1 MAPAAVCVEQ
11 SRSLA
16 CQYFDE
22 AVEATV
28 DCSGAAVAVE
38 VCWDYRGRAR

>member
-1 MAPAAVCVEQ
+1 MAPAAVCVGQ

-22 AVEATV
+22 AAEAAV
-28 DCSGAAVAVE
+28 DWSGAVVAVE